1 MRIGRV
7 DVNKLLKVTLFVVTV
22 VLFLYANNQLLVIT
36 DYTIES
42 EKLPKAFDDY
52 RIVQISDLHDAT
64 FGDNQERLVEK
75 VQATNPDAI
84 FLTGD
89 LIDSR
94 RYDLQKSL
102 DAVKQF
108 VTFTD
113 VYYVLGNH
121 EVAVNKVDEIYGAL
135 ERLGVQ
141 ILPNQSLEIERDGER
156 LTIIGIEDP
165 LMGKT
170 PQQMIDEAMAAVD
183 DNSFKVLLS
192 HRPEIFETYVENLID
207 VVFTG
212 HAHGGQVRLP
222 FTDGIFAPGQGWLP
236 TRTSGI
242 YEANDTKM
250 IVSRGLGNSLLQ
262 QRLFN
267 LPEIVVVDLK
277 SQ

>member
-1 MRIGRV
+1 MK
-7 DVNKLLKVTLFVVTV
+7 KLFKVTLFVVTL

-42 EKLPKAFDDY
+42 DKLPKAFDHY

-64 FGDNQERLVEK
+64 FGDNQERLVKK
-75 VQATNPDAI
+75 VRATNPDAI

-94 RYDLQKSL
+94 RYDLQNSL
-102 DAVKQF
+102 DAVEQF

-121 EVAVNKVDEIYGAL
+121 EVAVNRIDEIYRAL
-135 ERLGVQ
+135 EHLGVQ

-165 LMGKT
+165 LMGKE
-170 PQQMIDEAMAAVD
+170 PQQMLDEAMTTVD
-183 DNSFKVLLS
+183 DDSFKILLS
-192 HRPEIFETYVENLID
+192 HRPEIFETYVENTID

-212 HAHGGQVRLP
+212 HAHGGQIRLP
-222 FTDGIFAPGQGWLP
+222 FIGGLFAPGQGWLP
-236 TRTSGI
+236 NKTSGV
-242 YEANDTKM
+242 YEADETKM
-250 IVSRGLGNSLLQ
+250 IISRGLGNSVLK

-267 LPEIVVVDLK
+267 LPEIVIVDLK
-277 SQ
+277 AQ

>member
-1 MRIGRV
+1 M
-7 DVNKLLKVTLFVVTV
+7 NKLFKVTLFVVTL
-22 VLFLYANNQLLVIT
+22 VLFLYANNQLLVVT

-42 EKLPKAFDDY
+42 DKLPKAFDNY

-64 FGDNQERLVEK
+64 FGDNQERLIEK
-75 VQATNPDAI
+75 VRATNPDAI

-94 RYDLQKSL
+94 RYDLQNSL
-102 DAVKQF
+102 DAVEQF
-108 VTFTD
+108 VTFSD

-121 EVAVNKVDEIYGAL
+121 EVAVNRVDEIYGAL

-165 LMGKT
+165 LMGKE
-170 PQQMIDEAMAAVD
+170 PQQMLDEAMTTVD
-183 DNSFKVLLS
+183 DDSFKILLS
-192 HRPEIFETYVENLID
+192 HRPEIFETYVENTID

-212 HAHGGQVRLP
+212 HAHGGQIRLP
-222 FTDGIFAPGQGWLP
+222 FIGGLFAPGQGWLP
-236 TRTSGI
+236 NKTSGV
-242 YEANDTKM
+242 YEADETKM
-250 IVSRGLGNSLLQ
+250 IISRGLGNSVLK

-267 LPEIVVVDLK
+267 LPEIVIVDLK
-277 SQ
+277 AQ

>member
-1 MRIGRV
+1 MLKR
-7 DVNKLLKVTLFVVTV
+7 LFKVTLFVVTLL
-22 VLFLYANNQLLVIT
+22 LFLYANNQLLVIT

-42 EKLPKAFDDY
+42 DKLPKAFDNY

-75 VQATNPDAI
+75 VRATNPDAI

-94 RYDLQKSL
+94 RYDLQNSL
-102 DAVKQF
+102 DAVEQF

-121 EVAVNKVDEIYGAL
+121 EVAVNRIDEIYEAL

-165 LMGKT
+165 LMGKE
-170 PQQMIDEAMAAVD
+170 PQDMLDEATATVD
-183 DNSFKVLLS
+183 DNSFKILLS
-192 HRPEIFETYVENLID
+192 HRPEIFETYVENAVD

-222 FTDGIFAPGQGWLP
+222 FSDGLFAPGQGWLP
-236 TRTSGI
+236 TKTSGVH
-242 YEANDTKM
+242 EADETKM
-250 IVSRGLGNSLLQ
+250 IISRGLGNSVLQ

>member
-1 MRIGRV
+1 M
-7 DVNKLLKVTLFVVTV
+7 TV

-42 EKLPKAFDDY
+42 DKIPKAFDDY

-64 FGDNQERLVEK
+64 FGDHQERLIEK
-75 VQATNPDAI
+75 VRATNPDAI

-102 DAVKQF
+102 DAVAQF
-108 VTFTD
+108 VTFAD

-121 EVAVNKVDEIYGAL
+121 EVAVNRVDEIYEAI
-135 ERLGVQ
+135 ERLGVH

-165 LMGKT
+165 LMGKG
-170 PQQMIDEAMAAVD
+170 PQDMLDAAMATVD
-183 DNSFKVLLS
+183 DNTFNILLS
-192 HRPEIFETYVENLID
+192 HRPEIFETYVKNAVDL
-207 VVFTG
+207 VFTG

-222 FTDGIFAPGQGWLP
+222 FTDGLFAPGQGWLP
-236 TRTSGI
+236 NQTSGLH
-242 YEANDTKM
+242 EADNTKM
-250 IVSRGLGNSLLQ
+250 IVSRGLGNSIVQ

-277 SQ
+277 SR

>member
-1 MRIGRV
+1 M
-7 DVNKLLKVTLFVVTV
+7 NKLFKVTLFVVTL
-22 VLFLYANNQLLVIT
+22 VLFLYANNQLLVVT

-42 EKLPKAFDDY
+42 DKLPKAFDDY

-64 FGDNQERLVEK
+64 FGNNQERLIEK
-75 VQATNPDAI
+75 VRATNPDAI

-102 DAVKQF
+102 DAVEQF
-108 VTFTD
+108 VTFAD

-121 EVAVNKVDEIYGAL
+121 EVAVNRVDEIYEAL
-135 ERLGVQ
+135 ERLGVH

-165 LMGKT
+165 LMGKE
-170 PQQMIDEAMAAVD
+170 PQQMLDEAMDVVD
-183 DNSFKVLLS
+183 DQSFKILLS
-192 HRPEIFETYVENLID
+192 HRPEIFETYVENVVDL
-207 VVFTG
+207 VFTG

-222 FTDGIFAPGQGWLP
+222 FTDGLFAPGQGWLP
-236 TRTSGI
+236 NQTSGVH
-242 YEANDTKM
+242 EADDTKM
-250 IVSRGLGNSLLQ
+250 IVSRGLGNSILQ

-267 LPEIVVVDLK
+267 LPEIVVADLK